1 MFKEPQ
7 NEWKQQYWRL
17 LMEKC
22 RLAYVTL
29 ADEARKTS
37 PSNPEKSL
45 SHLRMAAL
53 LWAYLEP
60 PGLPLPGPPQ
70 STSPQNLTN
79 STSLQSHA
87 LGLAG
92 DVYFSMVQHWNEVT
106 SQPQPVERNLIDDQ
120 LLQLLRNLQLGNV
133 LDESYFP
140 YPTSLHEALQFS
152 LEQYRLALASFVP
165 LESGSASDVLSLGN
179 VANEM
184 GVFMSKD
191 QNPVGESGNSFFFL
205 AYYK

>member
-45 SHLRMAAL
+45 SHLRMSAL

-165 LESGSASDVLSLGN
+165 LESGSASDVLSL
-179 VANEM
+179 A
-184 GVFMSKD
+184 
-191 QNPVGESGNSFFFL
+191 
-205 AYYK
+205 

>member
-1 MFKEPQ
+1 MPAISDIKTTSSRWCHWLIDVQGTTE
-7 NEWKQQYWRL
+7 R
-17 LMEKC
+17 
-22 RLAYVTL
+22 V
-29 ADEARKTS
+29 EATVLPTIDGEMPFGLQFES
-37 PSNPEKSL
+37 P
-45 SHLRMAAL
+45 L

-60 PGLPLPGPPQ
+60 PSLPLPGPPQ

-106 SQPQPVERNLIDDQ
+106 SQSQPVERNLIDDQ

-133 LDESYFP
+133 LDEIYFP

-165 LESGSASDVLSLGN
+165 LESGSASDVLSL
-179 VANEM
+179 A
-184 GVFMSKD
+184 
-191 QNPVGESGNSFFFL
+191 
-205 AYYK
+205 